1 MDDVEMIS
9 AYKDLAQMTQE
20 MLAAVQQRDWDAF
33 SELETRQGDL
43 MLVIQ
48 QQDTVQLVDPTVL
61 ARKKVL
67 LEDILETQ
75 RRITDLLI
83 PWRSTMAALL
93 NGVSAAR
100 RVNSAYS
107 TPED

>member
-1 MDDVEMIS
+1 MEAADMIS
-9 AYKDLAQMTQE
+9 AYESLAQMTQE

-33 SELETRQGDL
+33 SELEIRQGQL
-43 MLVIQ
+43 MLTIQ
-48 QQDTVQLVDPTVL
+48 QMDTMQLVDPGVL

-67 LEDILETQ
+67 LEDLLETQ

-100 RVNSAYS
+100 RVNNAYS
-107 TPED
+107 TPEA